1 MYIWKCILFRDAFVN
16 VLIDISQEYIFCGK
30 EGVMIIFK
38 GEIEF
43 INLKALCRLRC
54 GTRERY
60 GHMFAE
66 IK

>member
-1 MYIWKCILFRDAFVN
+1 M
-16 VLIDISQEYIFCGK
+16 IDISQEYVFCGK

-60 GHMFAE
+60 GHVFAE